1 MKKSDYVIPEF
12 MLVNSKTAEEWL
24 AKNLTL
30 KHGGYQNRKL
40 KEKTHE
46 KYYRKMV
53 RGEWNE
59 RNGETIKFDSDG
71 NLIDGQHRLTAQ
83 VRAGLDLWWLVAF
96 NCSREAFVTIDEG
109 SNRKTN
115 DVMSMVGEHNAN
127 VLASAVTL
135 HLKYTNGTICNA
147 SGVSNLEALNALTAE
162 TEQDWRDSVMCAVSL
177 KAPKGFLA
185 PSLSAWINYEIKT
198 RHGKEIADAF
208 ITAVVRGD
216 GAVSQ
221 PVCELRRKL
230 VENIASTR
238 RAPRICVSA
247 WLVKTWNAHY
257 QKQHIGKG
265 GLRFRH
271 HATRDATGKAIYP
284 PETFPTIL

>member
-1 MKKSDYVIPEF
+1 MKKSDYLIPEF

-24 AKNLTL
+24 AKNLTRES
-30 KHGGYQNRKL
+30 GSYQNRKL
-40 KEKTHE
+40 KENTLAR
-46 KYYRKMV
+46 YYAKMM

-83 VRAGLDLWWLVAF
+83 VRAGLDLWWLVSF

-109 SNRKTN
+109 AIRRTR
-115 DVMSMVGEHNAN
+115 DVMSMIGEHNEN

-135 HLKYTNGTICNA
+135 HLKYDAGVISDA
-147 SGVSNLEALNALTAE
+147 RGVSNLEALNALTDE
-162 TEQDWRDSVMCAVSL
+162 TEQAWRESVTCASSL

-185 PSLSAWINYEIKT
+185 PSLSAWMNYEIKA

-238 RAPRICVSA
+238 RANRLCVAA

-257 QKQHIGKG
+257 QKQRIGKG

-271 HATRDATGKAIYP
+271 HATRDATGKAICS